1 MQRRAVIL
9 LSEGDG
15 SYSRHSSG
23 STRLV
28 FRPNAIVTVAAVLI
42 AVAIPCWSTFGG
54 QTDASSPPRLLR
66 TSSLQLRNVGMVAKL
81 GKAKDIDDAQIR
93 LMKSLGVQIVIWT
106 PGEWAEN
113 ETTPGQYRLNPEV
126 RRVANEIA
134 SSDMKMVLLL
144 FRKNGLY
151 RNPLDADAFARY
163 CGWMAT
169 TFRGM
174 PVAAYQIWNEPSN
187 FDVREYYGG
196 AWNGRGHATWVSKFS
211 NMVEKAARAIR
222 RADPGATITTSF
234 EGPPLIDAME
244 ETAPDFANV
253 DGISFHP
260 YPGKLPAE
268 RVPWGGTE
276 IYIRDGVS
284 VADSEGSLV
293 STLNIQGTVDAER
306 YLRRS
311 LQAWVT
317 EYGFPTC
324 DQTTHPEHFACVS
337 EETQAAYH
345 VRGLVLGL
353 SQGVRV
359 WAPYELAD
367 EGGDPRD
374 VEQNFGITYSA
385 ARNFKPK
392 AAYFAI
398 QRTAAIIGRDWV
410 YLSRPDATFQLPGGS
425 TDKPGS
431 DDTTIGPQ
439 MVWFKTDQKYVAFL
453 WLAGPMSPETQNGR
467 ISIRIDHA
475 NAAKIINLVTG
486 TSETKEVIRVG
497 GRVSIDAVPISSQPI
512 ALELS
517 QDGHR

>member
-1 MQRRAVIL
+1 MHLVSRPIIAVM
-9 LSEGDG
+9 
-15 SYSRHSSG
+15 
-23 STRLV
+23 V
-28 FRPNAIVTVAAVLI
+28 VTVSI
-42 AVAIPCWSTFGG
+42 AVTISYWSACDAQMDKSLPPT
-54 QTDASSPPRLLR
+54 QTASF
-66 TSSLQLRNVGMVAKL
+66 QLRNLGMVAKL
-81 GKAKDIDDAQIR
+81 GKAKDIDDQQIS
-93 LMKSLGVQIVIWT
+93 LMKALGVQIVIWT

-134 SSDMKMVLLL
+134 SSDMKMILLL

-196 AWNGRGHATWVSKFS
+196 AWNGRAHAPWVSKFS
-211 NMVEKAARAIR
+211 DMVEKAAKAIKQ
-222 RADPGATITTSF
+222 ADPSATITTSF

-244 ETAPDFANV
+244 DTPADFADV

-260 YPGKLPAE
+260 YPGKLPPE
-268 RVPWGGTE
+268 RVPWGGSA
-276 IYIRDGVS
+276 IYLRDGVS

-293 STLNIQGTVDAER
+293 STLNIQRNLDAKS
-306 YLRRS
+306 YLKRA

-324 DQTTHPEHFACVS
+324 DQSTHPEHFACVS

-345 VRGLVLGL
+345 VRGLILGL
-353 SQGVRV
+353 AQGVKV

-367 EGGDPRD
+367 DGQDASD
-374 VEQNFGITYSA
+374 VEQNFGITFSA
-385 ARNFKPK
+385 ARGFKLK
-392 AAYFAI
+392 AAYLAI
-398 QRTAAIIGRDWV
+398 QRTAGILGRDWESSS
-410 YLSRPDATFQLPGGS
+410 LPDATFQLPGGS
-425 TDKPGS
+425 IDKSGS
-431 DDTTIGPQ
+431 GDTTIGPQ
-439 MVWFKTDQKYVAFL
+439 IVWFKAGQKYIAFL
-453 WLAGPMSPETQNGR
+453 WAAGPMSSDTHYGN
-467 ISIRIDHA
+467 ISIRLDHA
-475 NAAKIINLVTG
+475 NAAKITNLVTG
-486 TSETKEVIRVG
+486 KSETKQVTRVG
-497 GRVSIDAVPISSQPI
+497 GRVTISAVPASSQPI

-517 QDGHR
+517 EI

>member
-1 MQRRAVIL
+1 MSRSIIAVI
-9 LSEGDG
+9 
-15 SYSRHSSG
+15 
-23 STRLV
+23 V
-28 FRPNAIVTVAAVLI
+28 VAVCI
-42 AVAIPCWSTFGG
+42 AVTIPHWSTSGAEVDALFSPTST
-54 QTDASSPPRLLR
+54 QTHSFQLR
-66 TSSLQLRNVGMVAKL
+66 TLGMVSKL
-81 GKAKDIDDAQIR
+81 GKAKDIDDQQIS
-93 LMKSLGVQIVIWT
+93 LMKALGVQIVIWT

-113 ETTPGQYRLNPEV
+113 ETTQGQYRLNPEV

-134 SSDMKMVLLL
+134 ASDMKMILLL
-144 FRKNGLY
+144 FRKNALY
-151 RNPLDADAFARY
+151 PNPLDADAFARY

-187 FDVREYYGG
+187 FDVRDYYGG
-196 AWNGRGHATWVSKFS
+196 AWNGWGHAPWVSKFS
-211 NMVEKAARAIR
+211 DMVEKAAQAIR
-222 RADPGATITTSF
+222 QADPSATITTSF

-244 ETAPDFANV
+244 ETPADFAGI

-260 YPGKLPAE
+260 YPGKLPPE
-268 RVPWGGTE
+268 RVPWGGAA
-276 IYIRDGVS
+276 IYLRDGVS

-293 STLNIQGTVDAER
+293 STLNIQGDLEAKR
-306 YLRRS
+306 YLQRP

-324 DQTTHPEHFACVS
+324 DQSIHPEHFACVS

-345 VRGLVLGL
+345 VRGLILGL

-367 EGGDPRD
+367 DGQDARD

-385 ARNFKPK
+385 ARGFNPK
-392 AAYFAI
+392 AAYLAI
-398 QRTAAIIGRDWV
+398 QRTAAIMGRDWES
-410 YLSRPDATFQLPGGS
+410 LSQPDATLRLPGAPIDQS
-425 TDKPGS
+425 SSKN
-431 DDTTIGPQ
+431 TTIGPQ
-439 MVWFKTDQKYVAFL
+439 MIWFKTGQKYIAFL
-453 WLAGPMSPETQNGR
+453 WAAGPMSSETQYAN

-486 TSETKEVIRVG
+486 KSETRKVAQAG
-497 GRVSIDAVPISSQPI
+497 GRVTIDSVPLSSEPI

-517 QDGHR
+517 DS

>member
-1 MQRRAVIL
+1 VLR
-9 LSEGDG
+9 
-15 SYSRHSSG
+15 
-23 STRLV
+23 
-28 FRPNAIVTVAAVLI
+28 LI
-42 AVAIPCWSTFGG
+42 AFLTVVAVFIAVTIPCWSTYAG
-54 QTDASSPPRLLR
+54 QTDTSLPSPSLQ
-66 TSSLQLRNVGMVAKL
+66 TSPLQLRNLGMVAKL
-81 GKAKDIDDAQIR
+81 GKAKEIDDEQIS
-93 LMKSLGVQIVIWT
+93 LMKALGVQIVIWT

-144 FRKNGLY
+144 FRKNSLY

-211 NMVEKAARAIR
+211 DMVEKAAQAIR
-222 RADPGATITTSF
+222 RADPDATITTSF

-244 ETAPDFANV
+244 EAAPDFANV

-260 YPGKLPAE
+260 YPGTLPAE
-268 RVPWGGTE
+268 RVPWGGME
-276 IYIRDGVS
+276 IYLRDGVS
-284 VADSEGSLV
+284 VADSDGSLV
-293 STLNIQGTVDAER
+293 STLNIQGTVDPER
-306 YLRRS
+306 YLRRP

-337 EETQAAYH
+337 EDTQASFH

-353 SQGVRV
+353 SQGVKV

-367 EGGDPRD
+367 DGQDPRD

-385 ARNFKPK
+385 ARKFKPK
-392 AAYFAI
+392 AAYLAI
-398 QRTAAIIGRDWV
+398 QRTAATMGRDWEP
-410 YLSRPDATFQLPGGS
+410 LARPDATFQLPGG
-425 TDKPGS
+425 TIDKPGFGN
-431 DDTTIGPQ
+431 TTIGPQ
-439 MVWFKTDQKYVAFL
+439 MVWFKTGQKYIAFL
-453 WLAGPMSPETQNGR
+453 WLAGPMSSETQNGQ
-467 ISIRIDHA
+467 ISIRADHA

-486 TSETKEVIRVG
+486 TSETKEVIRVS
-497 GRVSIDAVPISSQPI
+497 GRVSVDAVPVSSQPV

-517 QDGHR
+517 QDWHK